1 MDLLIQSI
9 DELRKY
15 VKINTSKNFDTYR
28 MFVADA
34 QDRYIVPYFGS
45 ELVSSLVNDDDDL
58 LREYLCR
65 ALGPFSLAL
74 ATDEFSIS
82 FGETGHTVLR
92 TDKEAPASDAK
103 IERAEE
109 SLYERAWANL
119 DKALDY
125 MQKHPNE
132 YPAGDNIQRNFKTS
146 LFSSAVEFQDKGLV
160 NIDYSTLTFFHLRT
174 LILRIEQTET
184 CRLLPKSVREKYK
197 TVKFPD
203 DILSALQAYTGSR
216 VAMLHTSQTTRSQRS
231 IPGDRAE
238 YKPVIRPLYDDREDT
253 GNYYA
258 DQVEYWR
265 LALLEALVENG
276 EVEPDGQALEYNSKD
291 KKIFVA
297 GARREGYENDKN

>member
-15 VKINTSKNFDTYR
+15 VKINASKNFDTYR

-34 QDRYIVPYFGS
+34 QDRYIVPYFGN
-45 ELVSSLVNDDDDL
+45 ELISSLVNDDEDL
-58 LREYLCR
+58 LREYMCR

-74 ATDEFSIS
+74 ATDEFSIG
-82 FGETGHTVLR
+82 FGESGHTVLR

-125 MQKHPNE
+125 MQKYLDE
-132 YPAGDNIQRNFKTS
+132 YPVGDNILRNFKTS
-146 LFSSAVEFQDKGLV
+146 LFTSAFEFQDKGLV
-160 NIDYSTLTFFHLRT
+160 NIDYSSLTFIHLRT
-174 LILRIEQTET
+174 LIIRIEMTET
-184 CRLLPKSVREKYK
+184 YRLLPKSTLNKYK
-197 TVKFPD
+197 VDGFPE
-203 DILSALQAYTGSR
+203 DILSFMQAYTGSR
-216 VAMLHTSQTTRSQRS
+216 VAMLHTSQTTRSQRGT
-231 IPGDRAE
+231 PGGSSE
-238 YKPVIRPLYDDREDT
+238 FKPVIRPLYEDRDDT

-258 DQVEYWR
+258 DQVEIWR
-265 LALLEALVENG
+265 LTLLDALVENG
-276 EVEPDGQALEYNSKD
+276 EVEADGMAMKYNAKD

-297 GARREGYENDKN
+297 NASRDEGNQN